1 MATQTPIQRQAAAKR
16 AAATRKRNAAKRS
29 ATATKASGRRTRGAA
44 SGAARN
50 ARSNARST
58 ARAAGTTTASA
69 ADTAA
74 KAADAAG
81 TRLGAGARN
90 AQRAL
95 LIPVGALAAAG
106 EAVRRTAETYADPGR
121 RARQFDRF
129 ERRGAKALVWGQRSS
144 ARRTR

>member
-16 AAATRKRNAAKRS
+16 AAATRKRNDAKRS

-50 ARSNARST
+50 A
-58 ARAAGTTTASA
+58 
-69 ADTAA
+69 
-74 KAADAAG
+74 
-81 TRLGAGARN
+81 
-90 AQRAL
+90 QRAL
-95 LIPVGALAAAG
+95 LIPVGALAVAG
-106 EAVRRTAETYADPGR
+106 EAVRRTAETYAHSGR

-129 ERRGAKALVWGQRSS
+129 ERRGAKALDWGRHSV

>member
-16 AAATRKRNAAKRS
+16 AAATRKRNDAKRS

-50 ARSNARST
+50 ARSNARTT

-69 ADTAA
+69 AGTAA
-74 KAADAAG
+74 KAANAAG
-81 TRLGAGARN
+81 TRLSAAARN
-90 AQRAL
+90 AQRAV
-95 LIPVGALAAAG
+95 LIPVGALAVAG
-106 EAVRRTAETYADPGR
+106 EAMRRTAETYADSRR

-129 ERRGAKALVWGQRSS
+129 ERRGAKALDWGQRSV